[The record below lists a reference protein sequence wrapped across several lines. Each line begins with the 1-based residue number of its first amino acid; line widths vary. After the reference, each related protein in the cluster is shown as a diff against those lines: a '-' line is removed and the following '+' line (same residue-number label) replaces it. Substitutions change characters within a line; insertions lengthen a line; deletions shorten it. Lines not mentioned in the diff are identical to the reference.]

1 MIICSCHV
9 ITDHEVREAFS
20 QPEPPRSM
28 SHIYEHIG
36 HEPHCG
42 RCVRSVRDIM
52 REHGCPR
59 RQTES

>member
-1 MIICSCHV
+1 
-9 ITDHEVREAFS
+9 
-20 QPEPPRSM
+20 M